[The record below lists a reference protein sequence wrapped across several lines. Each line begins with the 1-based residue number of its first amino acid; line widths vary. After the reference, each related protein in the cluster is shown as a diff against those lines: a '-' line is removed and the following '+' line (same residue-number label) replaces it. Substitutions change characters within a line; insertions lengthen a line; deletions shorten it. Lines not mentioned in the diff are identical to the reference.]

1 MDAFTRLKRA
11 AVLLYVVIIG
21 TEGSVEAEQIQTTKS
36 NQCVDDS
43 GNPAHASE
51 NQSNQIKVEKSDQ
64 SPVDSANDCECQ
76 TETIQKSISHK
87 SPSFRNYSIP
97 FYFGNIRKRT
107 VEIW

>member
-11 AVLLYVVIIG
+11 AVLLYVVFIG
-21 TEGSVEAEQIQTTKS
+21 TEGSVEAEQIQTTKP

-87 SPSFRNYSIP
+87 SPSFRNYSVS
-97 FYFGNIRKRT
+97 FYRGNYTKKP
-107 VEIW
+107 V